1 MASRELTRTAA
12 SGFAMLFVL
21 IAMLAFTIWMFV
33 GGVQDEDVL
42 RIILSIVLFLLFFL
56 GMPGFVVVQPNEAA
70 VLILFGA
77 YKGTIKKNGFWWV
90 NPFTVK
96 RKISLRARNLD
107 GDKLKVNDLGGN
119 PVEIA
124 AVVVWRVADTFSA
137 SFDVDDYEGFVR
149 VQSDSAVRH
158 LAKEYPYDEREQG
171 SISLR
176 GSTDEVSDALR
187 QELQERVGRAGVVV
201 DEARLSHL
209 AYAPEI
215 ASAMLQRQQAEAIIA
230 ARTRIVE
237 GAVSMVEMALDQLSR
252 KQVVELDEE
261 RKATMISNL
270 LVVLTSEQ
278 AAAPVVNA
286 GTLYR

>member
-12 SGFAMLFVL
+12 SGFAMLLVL

-137 SFDVDDYEGFVR
+137 SFDVDDFEGFVR

-158 LAKEYPYDEREQG
+158 LAKEYPYDEPEQG
-171 SISLR
+171 AISLR

-215 ASAMLQRQQAEAIIA
+215 ASAMLQRQQAEAIIS

-252 KQVVELDEE
+252 KNVVELDEE
-261 RKATMISNL
+261 RKAAMISNL

-278 AAAPVVNA
+278 AVAPVVNA